1 MLLLYSWPEGHIFCV
16 PVAQLYRAS
25 DSDSEGRGLESRR
38 AHHKDIDPAGHTMF
52 WEIRYHK
59 GDNMYCAK
67 CGAEIGNARYCPVCG
82 EKQPEPEY
90 RQAAAGPNVSIFD
103 DAQPQGQMG
112 AVADLLT
119 TVFRDPMYLI
129 ITILITVSCIG
140 SSITLSRQ
148 DVSTG
153 VNISVSVFPILFAV
167 ALWMCFVSAK
177 SSNGLSPAGLSFA
190 SGLVKAQMIIM
201 WIAFG
206 IIVIGGIM
214 TIVLGP
220 SIADRIDFYG
230 WGSGTDGFPSL
241 PPEVLEELKELGIDE
256 ARALVISKAAII
268 GIGIALLFGAVIIL
282 IINVCFYRKLHMFTK
297 SLCTS
302 LKTDVYEVRKARA
315 SKNWLIVS
323 AVFTLLCSGLPGL
336 ASAIGSAIRTGGSS
350 AVVTI
355 SVTGVIANVCTAVA
369 CILASVLIGKYFADE
384 RY

>member
-1 MLLLYSWPEGHIFCV
+1 
-16 PVAQLYRAS
+16 
-25 DSDSEGRGLESRR
+25 
-38 AHHKDIDPAGHTMF
+38 
-52 WEIRYHK
+52 
-59 GDNMYCAK
+59 MYCAK
-67 CGAEIGNARYCPVCG
+67 CGAEIGNAKYCPVCG
-82 EKQPEPEY
+82 EKQPEP
-90 RQAAAGPNVSIFD
+90 AGGVGIFD
-103 DAQPQGQMG
+103 GAQPQGQRG

-129 ITILITVSCIG
+129 LTILITVSCIG

-148 DVSTG
+148 DISTG

-177 SSNGLSPAGLSFA
+177 SSNGLSPAGLSFS

-230 WGSGTDGFPSL
+230 WGSGTNGFPQL
-241 PPEVLEELKELGIDE
+241 PPEVLEELNELGIDE
-256 ARALVISKAAII
+256 SRLLVISKAAII

-302 LKTDVYEVRKARA
+302 LKTDMYEVRKARA

-323 AVFTLLCSGLPGL
+323 AVFTLLESGLPGL
-336 ASAIGSAIRTGGSS
+336 ASAIGNAIRTGGSS